1 MHPLKISH
9 RLYSWNILGL
19 FSSEWIDIVGV
30 KEDRKVE
37 ICGFLKM
44 FFLKAKIEVII
55 LRFKSLNFGFSK
67 AELSGHLFLF
77 FFFFFINYQ
86 VFFLSLSDHINI
98 LKGREEAKKFG
109 KVCKIHRCL
118 PVFKHIDGF

>member
-1 MHPLKISH
+1 M
-9 RLYSWNILGL
+9 
-19 FSSEWIDIVGV
+19 EV

-44 FFLKAKIEVII
+44 FFLKAKIEAII

-77 FFFFFINYQ
+77 FSFFFLHKLSSI
-86 VFFLSLSDHINI
+86 LSLS
-98 LKGREEAKKFG
+98 LRPYKYSER
-109 KVCKIHRCL
+109 
-118 PVFKHIDGF
+118 

>member
-1 MHPLKISH
+1 M
-9 RLYSWNILGL
+9 
-19 FSSEWIDIVGV
+19 EV

-44 FFLKAKIEVII
+44 FFLKAKIEAII

-77 FFFFFINYQ
+77 FSFFFFCINYQ

-98 LKGREEAKKFG
+98 LKGREEAK
-109 KVCKIHRCL
+109 
-118 PVFKHIDGF
+118 

>member
-77 FFFFFINYQ
+77 FFFFFHKSSSI
-86 VFFLSLSDHINI
+86 LSFSLRPYKYSE
-98 LKGREEAKKFG
+98 R
-109 KVCKIHRCL
+109 
-118 PVFKHIDGF
+118 